1 MTSDRSVRSRPGER
15 RWRPGRASVLG
26 AGLLL
31 GVAFGVGCADFERGG
46 AKPDASDAAGDSSAG
61 DGGAQLSF
69 AADVNGL
76 LTATCAH
83 CHVPG
88 EQAGDTQFLLTSD
101 AAANLAA
108 VMPFVDTSAP
118 AASPLLAKM
127 SGQTH
132 GGGTVYAVGSPEYE
146 IVLRWIQEGAL
157 P

>member
-1 MTSDRSVRSRPGER
+1 MTSER
-15 RWRPGRASVLG
+15 LLPARTGARCRGLGRASAL
-26 AGLLL
+26 AFAFLLAP
-31 GVAFGVGCADFERGG
+31 AFGAGCADLERGG
-46 AKPDASDAAGDSSAG
+46 AKPDASDAAGESSAS

-88 EQAGDTQFLLTSD
+88 EQAGDTQFLLTND
-101 AAANLAA
+101 AAANLVA
-108 VMPFVDTSAP
+108 VMPFVDTRAP
-118 AASPLLAKM
+118 ASSSLLAKM

-132 GGGTVYAVGSPEYE
+132 GGGKVYAVGSPEYE